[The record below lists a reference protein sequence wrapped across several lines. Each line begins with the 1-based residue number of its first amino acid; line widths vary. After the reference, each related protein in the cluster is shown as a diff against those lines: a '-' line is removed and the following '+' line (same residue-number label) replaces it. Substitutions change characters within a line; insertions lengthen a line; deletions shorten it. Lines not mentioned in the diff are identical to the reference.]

1 MKKGTVVFLGLLVLL
16 MSSCVGP
23 KGDLGDQGPVGPVG
37 PEQPGIYY
45 IRIFQQGVYSSE
57 YTGQVQAVLK
67 SNIGNTYY
75 NNQNNLM
82 EVGKQAVPSV
92 YRSIIKFDLSSLPS
106 SKIIVDKAEMYL
118 WTNGVTEGV
127 GAVNVGIYRETAPWV
142 VNQAG
147 FGISA
152 TGVLWPEG
160 YIGGLEFVH
169 PLTPVQAST
178 GYFNFPANS
187 KITVELKPELVQDW
201 MMNPSTNYGVI
212 LVSQDEEITNYS
224 QIYSSGAADTSKRP
238 MLKIWYYTTE

>member
-1 MKKGTVVFLGLLVLL
+1 MKKITIVLLGFLALL

-23 KGDLGDQGPVGPVG
+23 KGDLGDQGPVGPAG

-45 IRIFQQGVYSSE
+45 IRIFQQGVFSSA
-57 YTGQVQAVLK
+57 YAGQVQAVLK
-67 SNIGNTYY
+67 SNLANTYY
-75 NNQNNLM
+75 SNQNDPI
-82 EVGKQAVPSV
+82 EVGKKAVPSV

-106 SKIIVDKAEMYL
+106 SRIIVDKAEMYL
-118 WTNGVTEGV
+118 WTNGVTEGA

-152 TGVLWPEG
+152 TGVSWPDNF
-160 YIGGLEFVH
+160 IGGLEFFSNTV
-169 PLTPVQAST
+169 TANA
-178 GYFNFPANS
+178 GYFNFSADS
-187 KITVELKPELVQDW
+187 KVTIELNPSLVQDW
-201 MMNPSTNYGVI
+201 MMNPTTNYGVI

-224 QIYSSGAADTSKRP
+224 QIYSSGAADHAKRP